1 MHGRIDSLSYGLAA
15 LAFLALAALL
25 LGGWSRRRHAGAL
38 LLACLCCAAW
48 AALIAADAAGLA
60 GAGRWIDLLEV
71 ARNAAC
77 AFFILRLLG
86 YPRADARRRW
96 YGYCAGYGAALL
108 LALLPGWRLA
118 EAERLAE
125 VDGLALAVL
134 LATRT
139 VMAVAGMVLVE
150 QLYRQ
155 KDAQSQWAVK
165 YACLGIGGIFAYD
178 FYLYCDA
185 MLVRRVSA
193 DIWAARGVV
202 NALTVPLIAVA
213 VARSAAWP
221 SGMLLSRQ
229 AMFHSAALLGSAA
242 YLLAMGS
249 VGYYLRYVG
258 GTWGGLIQVGFL
270 FGAMLLL
277 AGVLFSGTFR
287 SRLKVFISKHFY
299 RYDYDYREEWLGFT
313 RKLSQQTPG
322 PAERAIEAVAQLVE
336 SPGGA
341 LWIWRDGERFTLAAQ
356 CRMTVPPAAAGGG
369 ARKGEQKGEQD
380 GDAAFCQSVE
390 RNQWVIDLGE
400 PEQRAP
406 VPAWLAG
413 LPRARLVV
421 PLLLQ
426 DRLFGV
432 LLLQEPRSALRLN
445 WEVIDLLK
453 VAASQVASY
462 LALQETTTAL
472 MTARQFESFHRMSTF
487 IVHDLKNLVA
497 QLSLMIPNAKLHLD
511 NPEFQQDM
519 LDTVEHGVQKMKL
532 MLQKLQRSDA
542 PEAAGPIELAPML
555 AQMVALRGSALPR
568 PVLRCDEP
576 DLCVMAARG
585 RLERVLGHLLQ
596 NAIEATPRD
605 GEVALHLRRDGG
617 EVLVEISD
625 TGQGMT
631 PEFIRERLFKPF
643 ESTKAAGMGIGAFE
657 SREYVAELGGRLEV
671 HSVPR
676 RGTSFRVVLPGW
688 RAADIPVGQA
698 A

>member
-60 GAGRWIDLLEV
+60 GAGRWVDVMEV

-77 AFFILRLLG
+77 SFFILRLLG
-86 YPRADARRRW
+86 YPRADARWRW
-96 YGYCAGYGAALL
+96 VGYCAGYGIAIL

-118 EAERLAE
+118 EAEKLAE
-125 VDGLALAVL
+125 VEGLALAVL
-134 LATRT
+134 LAMRT

-213 VARSAAWP
+213 VARSASWP

-242 YLLAMGS
+242 YLMTMGA

-258 GTWGGLIQVGFL
+258 GNWGGLIQVGFL

-356 CRMTVPPAAAGGG
+356 CQMTVPPAAASGG
-369 ARKGEQKGEQD
+369 AQKGEQD
-380 GDAAFCQSVE
+380 GDAAFCQSIE
-390 RNQWVIDLGE
+390 RNQWVIDLRE
-400 PEQRAP
+400 PLQRAP
-406 VPAWLAG
+406 VPAWLAR

-421 PLLLQ
+421 PLMLQ

-453 VAASQVASY
+453 VAASQVAGY

-542 PEAAGPIELAPML
+542 PEAAGPIRLAAML
-555 AQMVALRGSALPR
+555 GQMVAQMVVLRGSATPKL
-568 PVLRCDEP
+568 VLRCDEP
-576 DLCVMAARG
+576 DLCVMAAHG

-596 NAIEATPRD
+596 NAIEATPHD
-605 GEVALHLRRDGG
+605 GEVALRLRRDGE

-657 SREYVAELGGRLEV
+657 SREYVTELGGRLEV
-671 HSVPR
+671 HSVPQ
-676 RGTSFRVVLPGW
+676 RGTTFRVVLPGW
-688 RAADIPVGQA
+688 RAADIAVVQA

>member
-15 LAFLALAALL
+15 FAFLALGMLL
-25 LGGWSRRRHAGAL
+25 VGSWSRRRHAAAL
-38 LLACLCCAAW
+38 LLACLCGSAW
-48 AALIAADAAGLA
+48 SALIAASAAGVSDMA
-60 GAGRWIDLLEV
+60 RWIDVLELC
-71 ARNAAC
+71 RNAAWS
-77 AFFILRLLG
+77 FFVLRLLG
-86 YPRADARRRW
+86 YSYADGRWQW
-96 YGYCAGYGAALL
+96 YGFCLGYGAALCMT
-108 LALLPGWRLA
+108 LPTDWRLTQA
-118 EAERLAE
+118 E
-125 VDGLALAVL
+125 GLTLVTV

-139 VMAVAGMVLVE
+139 LMAVAGMMLIE

-165 YACLGIGGIFAYD
+165 YICLGVGGLFAYD
-178 FYLYCDA
+178 FYMYCDA
-185 MLVRRVSA
+185 LLVREISA
-193 DIWAARGVV
+193 NIWAARGVI
-202 NALTVPLIAVA
+202 NALTVPLIVVA
-213 VARSAAWP
+213 VARSGAWP
-221 SGMLLSRQ
+221 SGMALSRQ
-229 AMFHSAALLGSAA
+229 AMFHSAALVGSAF
-242 YLLAMGS
+242 YLLAMGAA
-249 VGYYLRYVG
+249 GYYLRYVG
-258 GTWGGLIQVGFL
+258 GNWGGLIQVGFL

-277 AGVLFSGTFR
+277 GGVLFSGTFR

-313 RKLSQQTPG
+313 RKLSQQTLG

-341 LWIWRDGERFTLAAQ
+341 LWIRGEGDQFTLAAQ
-356 CRMTVPPAAAGGG
+356 SGMTVPFTLLSD
-369 ARKGEQKGEQD
+369 RGEE
-380 GDAAFCQSVE
+380 ATAFCQSLE
-390 RNQWVIDLGE
+390 NHQWVLDLRQ
-400 PEQRAP
+400 PDHRAP
-406 VPAWLAG
+406 VPVWLLQ

-421 PLLLQ
+421 PLMLQ
-426 DRLFGV
+426 DKLFGF
-432 LLLQEPRSALRLN
+432 LLLQEPRSSLRLN

-453 VAASQVASY
+453 VAASQVAGY

-497 QLSLMIPNAKLHLD
+497 QLSLMIPNAKLHRD

-542 PEAAGPIELAPML
+542 PECVAPLELEQLL
-555 AQMVALRGSALPR
+555 AQMVALRSHAVPA
-568 PVLRCDEP
+568 PVLRCDQP
-576 DLCVMAARG
+576 GLCVMAAHD

-596 NAIEATPRD
+596 NAIEATPCNGQVALRLCRD
-605 GEVALHLRRDGG
+605 GEQ
-617 EVLVEISD
+617 VLVEISD

-657 SREYVAELGGRLEV
+657 SREYILELGGWLEV
-671 HSVPR
+671 HSAPQ
-676 RGTSFRVVLPGW
+676 RGTTFRVFLPSW
-688 RAADIPVGQA
+688 RDPDFPVIQA

>member
-1 MHGRIDSLSYGLAA
+1 MHGSINSLSYGLAA
-15 LAFLALAALL
+15 CAFLALGALL

-48 AALIAADAAGLA
+48 AALIAADAAGLP
-60 GAGRWIDLLEV
+60 GAGGWIDALEV

-77 AFFILRLLG
+77 SFFILRLLG
-86 YPRADARRRW
+86 YPRADGRRRW
-96 YGYCAGYGAALL
+96 YGYCAGYGAALCL
-108 LALLPGWRLA
+108 SLLPGWQLTRA
-118 EAERLAE
+118 
-125 VDGLALAVL
+125 DGLALSTL
-134 LATRT
+134 LAART

-185 MLVRRVSA
+185 LLVRGVSA

-242 YLLAMGS
+242 YLLAMGG

-258 GTWGGLIQVGFL
+258 GNWGGLIQVGFL

-341 LWIWRDGERFTLAAQ
+341 LWIWRDGDHFALAAQ
-356 CRMTVPPAAAGGG
+356 CQMTVPPGAAAGG
-369 ARKGEQKGEQD
+369 AQEE
-380 GDAAFCQSVE
+380 DAAFCQSIE
-390 RNQWVIDLGE
+390 RHQWVIDLNE

-406 VPAWLAG
+406 VPAWLAR

-421 PLLLQ
+421 PLMLQ
-426 DRLFGV
+426 DRLFGI

-497 QLSLMIPNAKLHLD
+497 QLSLMIPNAKLHRD

-519 LDTVEHGVQKMKL
+519 LDTVDHGVQKMKL

-542 PEAAGPIELAPML
+542 PEAAGPLELAPLL
-555 AQMVALRGSALPR
+555 AQMVAQRGSALPK

-576 DLCVMAARG
+576 DLCVMAAHG

-596 NAIEATPRD
+596 NAIEATPQD
-605 GEVALHLRRDGG
+605 GEVALRLRRDGDH
-617 EVLVEISD
+617 VLVEISD

-671 HSVPR
+671 HSVPQ
-676 RGTSFRVVLPGW
+676 RGTTFRVVLPGW
-688 RAADIPVGQA
+688 RAADVPVVQA

>member
-1 MHGRIDSLSYGLAA
+1 MHDSINSLSYGLAA
-15 LAFLALAALL
+15 GAFVALGALL

-48 AALIAADAAGLA
+48 AALIAADAAGVA
-60 GAGRWIDLLEV
+60 GAERWIDVLEV

-77 AFFILRLLG
+77 SFFILRLLG
-86 YPRADARRRW
+86 YPRADGRRRW
-96 YGYCAGYGAALL
+96 YGYCAGYGAALF
-108 LALLPGWRLA
+108 LALLPGWQLA
-118 EAERLAE
+118 RA
-125 VDGLALAVL
+125 DGLALSTL
-134 LATRT
+134 LAART

-185 MLVRRVSA
+185 LLVRGVSA

-213 VARSAAWP
+213 VARSASWP

-242 YLLAMGS
+242 YLMAMGGA
-249 VGYYLRYVG
+249 GYYLRYVG
-258 GTWGGLIQVGFL
+258 GNWGGLIQVGFL

-313 RKLSQQTPG
+313 RKLSQQTPE

-341 LWIWRDGERFTLAAQ
+341 LWIWRDGDHFALAAHSN
-356 CRMTVPPAAAGGG
+356 MTVPPASAGGG
-369 ARKGEQKGEQD
+369 DREE
-380 GDAAFCQSVE
+380 DAAFCQSVE
-390 RNQWVIDLGE
+390 QHQWVIDLAEAG
-400 PEQRAP
+400 QRAP
-406 VPAWLAG
+406 VPAWLAR

-426 DRLFGV
+426 DRLFGL

-497 QLSLMIPNAKLHLD
+497 QLSLMIPNAKLHRD

-519 LDTVEHGVQKMKL
+519 LDTIDHGVQKMKL

-542 PEAAGPIELAPML
+542 PEAAGPLELAPLL
-555 AQMVALRGSALPR
+555 AQMVAQRGNAMPK

-576 DLCVMAARG
+576 GLCVMAAHG
-585 RLERVLGHLLQ
+585 RLERVIGHLLQ
-596 NAIEATPRD
+596 NAIEATPHD
-605 GEVALHLRRDGG
+605 GEVALRLRRDGDQ
-617 EVLVEISD
+617 VLVEISD

-671 HSVPR
+671 QSVPQ
-676 RGTSFRVVLPGW
+676 RGTTFRVVLPGW
-688 RAADIPVGQA
+688 RTADVPVVQA

>member
-1 MHGRIDSLSYGLAA
+1 MHDSINSLSYGLAA
-15 LAFLALAALL
+15 GAFVALGALL

-48 AALIAADAAGLA
+48 AALIAADAAGVA
-60 GAGRWIDLLEV
+60 GAERWIDVLEV

-77 AFFILRLLG
+77 SFFILRLLG
-86 YPRADARRRW
+86 YPRADGRRRW
-96 YGYCAGYGAALL
+96 YGYCAGYGAALF
-108 LALLPGWRLA
+108 LALLPGWQLA
-118 EAERLAE
+118 RA
-125 VDGLALAVL
+125 DGLALSTL
-134 LATRT
+134 LAART
-139 VMAVAGMVLVE
+139 IMAVAGMVLVE

-185 MLVRRVSA
+185 LLVRGVSA

-213 VARSAAWP
+213 VARSASWP

-242 YLLAMGS
+242 YLMAMGGA
-249 VGYYLRYVG
+249 GYYLRYVG
-258 GTWGGLIQVGFL
+258 GNWGGLIQVGFL

-313 RKLSQQTPG
+313 RKLSQQTPE

-341 LWIWRDGERFTLAAQ
+341 LWIWRDGDHFALAAHSN
-356 CRMTVPPAAAGGG
+356 MTVPPASAGGG
-369 ARKGEQKGEQD
+369 DRDE
-380 GDAAFCQSVE
+380 DAAFCQSVE
-390 RNQWVIDLGE
+390 QHQWVIDLAEAG
-400 PEQRAP
+400 QRAP
-406 VPAWLAG
+406 VPAWLAR

-426 DRLFGV
+426 DRLFGL

-497 QLSLMIPNAKLHLD
+497 QLSLMIPNAKLHRD

-519 LDTVEHGVQKMKL
+519 LDTIDHGVQKMKL

-542 PEAAGPIELAPML
+542 PEAAGPLELAPLL
-555 AQMVALRGSALPR
+555 AQMVAQRGNAMPK

-576 DLCVMAARG
+576 GLCVMAAHG
-585 RLERVLGHLLQ
+585 RLERVIGHLLQ
-596 NAIEATPRD
+596 NAIEATPHD
-605 GEVALHLRRDGG
+605 GEVALRLRRDGDQ
-617 EVLVEISD
+617 VLVEISD

-671 HSVPR
+671 HSVPQ
-676 RGTSFRVVLPGW
+676 RGTTFRVVLPGW
-688 RAADIPVGQA
+688 RAADVPVVQA

>member
-48 AALIAADAAGLA
+48 AALIAADGAGVA
-60 GAGRWIDLLEV
+60 GAGRWIDVMEV

-77 AFFILRLLG
+77 SFFILRLLG
-86 YPRADARRRW
+86 YPRADTSWRW
-96 YGYCAGYGAALL
+96 VGYCAGYGAAIL
-108 LALLPGWRLA
+108 LALVPGWRLA
-118 EAERLAE
+118 EAEKLAGTE
-125 VDGLALAVL
+125 GLALAVL
-134 LATRT
+134 LATRA
-139 VMAVAGMVLVE
+139 VMAVAGMMLVE

-213 VARSAAWP
+213 VARSASWP

-242 YLLAMGS
+242 YLMTMGG

-258 GTWGGLIQVGFL
+258 GNWGGLIQVGFL

-341 LWIWRDGERFTLAAQ
+341 LWIWRDGERFALAAQ
-356 CRMTVPPAAAGGG
+356 CQMTVPPGAASGG
-369 ARKGEQKGEQD
+369 AQEE
-380 GDAAFCQSVE
+380 DAVFCQSIE

-400 PEQRAP
+400 PLQRAP
-406 VPAWLAG
+406 VPAWLAR
-413 LPRARLVV
+413 LPRARLLV
-421 PLLLQ
+421 PLMLQ

-453 VAASQVASY
+453 VAASQVAGY

-542 PEAAGPIELAPML
+542 PEAAGPIELAAML
-555 AQMVALRGSALPR
+555 AQMVAQMVVLRGSATPR
-568 PVLRCDEP
+568 LVLRCDEP
-576 DLCVMAARG
+576 GLCVMAAHG

-596 NAIEATPRD
+596 NAIEATPHD
-605 GEVALHLRRDGG
+605 GEVALRLRRDGDD
-617 EVLVEISD
+617 VQVEISD

-671 HSVPR
+671 HSVPL
-676 RGTSFRVVLPGW
+676 RGTTFRVVLPGW
-688 RAADIPVGQA
+688 RAADIPVIQA

>member
-1 MHGRIDSLSYGLAA
+1 MHGSINSLSYGLAA
-15 LAFLALAALL
+15 GAFVALGALL

-48 AALIAADAAGLA
+48 AALIAADAAGVA
-60 GAGRWIDLLEV
+60 GAERWIDVLEV

-77 AFFILRLLG
+77 SFFILRLLG
-86 YPRADARRRW
+86 YPRADGRRRW

-108 LALLPGWRLA
+108 LALLPGWQ
-118 EAERLAE
+118 
-125 VDGLALAVL
+125 LALPTL
-134 LATRT
+134 LAART
-139 VMAVAGMVLVE
+139 IMAVAGMVLVE

-185 MLVRRVSA
+185 MLVRGVSA

-202 NALTVPLIAVA
+202 NAVTVPLIAVA

-242 YLLAMGS
+242 YLLAMGG

-258 GTWGGLIQVGFL
+258 GNWGGMIQVGFL
-270 FGAMLLL
+270 FGAVLLL

-341 LWIWRDGERFTLAAQ
+341 LWIWRGGDHFAVAAQ
-356 CRMTVPPAAAGGG
+356 SNMTVPPAAAGGG
-369 ARKGEQKGEQD
+369 DREEG
-380 GDAAFCQSVE
+380 AAFCQSVE
-390 RNQWVIDLGE
+390 RHQWVIDLAE

-406 VPAWLAG
+406 VPAWLAR

-426 DRLFGV
+426 DRLFGL

-445 WEVIDLLK
+445 WEVIDWLK

-497 QLSLMIPNAKLHLD
+497 QLSLMIPNAKLHRD

-519 LDTVEHGVQKMKL
+519 LDTVDHGVQKMKL

-542 PEAAGPIELAPML
+542 PEAAGPLELAPLL
-555 AQMVALRGSALPR
+555 AQMVAQRGNAMPK

-576 DLCVMAARG
+576 GLCVMAAHG

-596 NAIEATPRD
+596 NAIEATPHD
-605 GEVALHLRRDGG
+605 GEVALRLHRDGDQ
-617 EVLVEISD
+617 VLVEISD

-671 HSVPR
+671 HSVPQG
-676 RGTSFRVVLPGW
+676 GTTFRVVLPGW
-688 RAADIPVGQA
+688 QAADVPVIQA

>member
-25 LGGWSRRRHAGAL
+25 VGGWSRRRHAGAL

-48 AALIAADAAGLA
+48 AGLISADAAGVS
-60 GAGRWIDLLEV
+60 GAGRWVDVLEV

-77 AFFILRLLG
+77 GFFILRLLG
-86 YPRADARRRW
+86 YPRADARWRW
-96 YGYCAGYGAALL
+96 VGYCAGYGGAIL

-118 EAERLAE
+118 EAERLSGVE
-125 VDGLALAVL
+125 PLALAIL

-213 VARSAAWP
+213 VARSASWP

-242 YLLAMGS
+242 YLMTMGA

-258 GTWGGLIQVGFL
+258 GNWGGLIQVGFL

-341 LWIWRDGERFTLAAQ
+341 LWIWRDGERFTLGAQ
-356 CRMTVPPAAAGGG
+356 CQMTVPPAAAGGG
-369 ARKGEQKGEQD
+369 AQD
-380 GDAAFCQSVE
+380 EDAAFRQSIE

-400 PEQRAP
+400 PEQRAS
-406 VPAWLAG
+406 VPAWLSR

-421 PLLLQ
+421 PLMLQ

-432 LLLQEPRSALRLN
+432 LLLQQPRSALRLN

-542 PEAAGPIELAPML
+542 PEAAGPIELATML
-555 AQMVALRGSALPR
+555 SQMVALRGSALPK

-576 DLCVMAARG
+576 GLCVMAAHG

-596 NAIEATPRD
+596 NAIEATPHD
-605 GEVALHLRRDGG
+605 GQVALRLRREGE

-631 PEFIRERLFKPF
+631 ADFIRERLFKPF

-671 HSVPR
+671 HSVPQ
-676 RGTSFRVVLPGW
+676 RGTTFRVVLPGW
-688 RAADIPVGQA
+688 RAADIPVVQA

>member
-1 MHGRIDSLSYGLAA
+1 MHVGINSLSYGLAA
-15 LAFLALAALL
+15 LAFLALAGLL

-38 LLACLCCAAW
+38 LLACVCCAAW
-48 AALIAADAAGLA
+48 AALIAADAGGVA
-60 GAGRWIDLLEV
+60 GAARWVDVMEV

-77 AFFILRLLG
+77 SFFILRLLG
-86 YPRADARRRW
+86 YPRPDARWRW
-96 YGYCAGYGAALL
+96 VGYCAGYGAALL

-118 EAERLAE
+118 QAESAAGVE
-125 VDGLALAVL
+125 GLALAWL
-134 LATRT
+134 LAMRT

-185 MLVRRVSA
+185 MLVRQVSA

-242 YLLAMGS
+242 YLLAMGGA
-249 VGYYLRYVG
+249 GYYLRYVG
-258 GTWGGLIQVGFL
+258 GNWGGLIQVGFL

-341 LWIWRDGERFTLAAQ
+341 LWIWRGGERFTVAAQ
-356 CRMTVPPAAAGGG
+356 CRMTVPPAAASGG
-369 ARKGEQKGEQD
+369 APDE
-380 GDAAFCQSVE
+380 DAAFRQSIE

-400 PEQRAP
+400 PLQRAQ
-406 VPAWLAG
+406 VPAWLAR

-421 PLLLQ
+421 PLMLQ

-542 PEAAGPIELAPML
+542 PEAAGPVELGPML
-555 AQMVALRGSALPR
+555 ARMVAQMATLRGSATPQ
-568 PVLRCDEP
+568 PVFRCDEP
-576 DLCVMAARG
+576 GLSVTAAHG

-596 NAIEATPRD
+596 NAVDATPRD
-605 GEVALHLRRDGG
+605 GEVALRLRRDG
-617 EVLVEISD
+617 EQVVVEISD

-671 HSVPR
+671 QSVPG
-676 RGTSFRVVLPGW
+676 RGTTFRVVLPAW
-688 RAADIPVGQA
+688 RAAEVPAIQVA

>member
-48 AALIAADAAGLA
+48 AALIAADAAGVS
-60 GAGRWIDLLEV
+60 GAGRWVDVMEV

-77 AFFILRLLG
+77 SFFVLRLLG
-86 YPRADARRRW
+86 YPRADARWRW
-96 YGYCAGYGAALL
+96 YGYCAGYGVAIL

-118 EAERLAE
+118 EAEKLAE
-125 VDGLALAVL
+125 VEGLALAVL
-134 LATRT
+134 LAMRT

-213 VARSAAWP
+213 VARSASWP

-242 YLLAMGS
+242 YLMTMGA

-258 GTWGGLIQVGFL
+258 GNWGGLIQVGFL

-341 LWIWRDGERFTLAAQ
+341 LWIWRDGERFALAAQ
-356 CRMTVPPAAAGGG
+356 CQMTVPPAAASGG
-369 ARKGEQKGEQD
+369 AQKGEQD
-380 GDAAFCQSVE
+380 GDAAFCQSIE

-400 PEQRAP
+400 PVQRAS
-406 VPAWLAG
+406 VPAWLSR

-421 PLLLQ
+421 PLMLQ

-453 VAASQVASY
+453 VAASQVAGY

-542 PEAAGPIELAPML
+542 PEAAGPIELATML
-555 AQMVALRGSALPR
+555 AQMVALRGSTMPR

-576 DLCVMAARG
+576 GLCVMAAHG

-596 NAIEATPRD
+596 NAIEATPHD
-605 GEVALHLRRDGG
+605 GEVALRLRRDGE
-617 EVLVEISD
+617 EVLIEISD

-671 HSVPR
+671 HSVPL
-676 RGTSFRVVLPGW
+676 RGTTFRVVLPGW
-688 RAADIPVGQA
+688 RAADVPVA

>member
-1 MHGRIDSLSYGLAA
+1 MRGSIDGLSYGLAA

-48 AALIAADAAGLA
+48 AALVAADAAGLA
-60 GAGRWIDLLEV
+60 GAARWIDVLEL

-77 AFFILRLLG
+77 SFFVLRLLG
-86 YPRADARRRW
+86 YPRADARWRW
-96 YGYCAGYGAALL
+96 YGYCAGYGAALSL
-108 LALLPGWRLA
+108 SLLPGWRLA
-118 EAERLAE
+118 QA
-125 VDGLALAVL
+125 DGQALSAL
-134 LATRT
+134 LAARA

-165 YACLGIGGIFAYD
+165 YACLGIGGLFAYD
-178 FYLYCDA
+178 FYMYCDA
-185 MLVRRVSA
+185 MLVRGVSA

-221 SGMLLSRQ
+221 TGMLLSRQ

-242 YLLAMGS
+242 YLLAMGG

-258 GTWGGLIQVGFL
+258 GNWGGLLQVGFL

-356 CRMTVPPAAAGGG
+356 CRMAVPPAAACGG
-369 ARKGEQKGEQD
+369 AADDD
-380 GDAAFCQSVE
+380 GAFCQSLE

-400 PEQRAP
+400 SEQRAP
-406 VPAWLAG
+406 VPAWLAR

-542 PEAAGPIELAPML
+542 PEAVGPVELAPML
-555 AQMVALRGSALPR
+555 AQMVAARGNASPR

-576 DLCVMAARG
+576 GLCVTAAHG

-596 NAIEATPRD
+596 NAIEATPPD
-605 GEVALHLRRDGG
+605 GEVALRLRRDG
-617 EVLVEISD
+617 EQVLVEISD

-631 PEFIRERLFKPF
+631 PDFIRERLFKPF

-671 HSVPR
+671 HSVPQ
-676 RGTSFRVVLPGW
+676 RGTTFRVVLPGW
-688 RAADIPVGQA
+688 RAADVPVVQA

>member
-1 MHGRIDSLSYGLAA
+1 MHGSINSLSYGLAA
-15 LAFLALAALL
+15 GAFVALGALL

-48 AALIAADAAGLA
+48 AALIAAGAAGVT
-60 GAGRWIDLLEV
+60 GAERWIDVLEV

-77 AFFILRLLG
+77 SFFILRLLG

-96 YGYCAGYGAALL
+96 YGYCAGYGLALL
-108 LALLPGWRLA
+108 LALLPGWQLA
-118 EAERLAE
+118 RA
-125 VDGLALAVL
+125 DGLALSTL
-134 LATRT
+134 LAART

-185 MLVRRVSA
+185 LLVRGVSA

-202 NALTVPLIAVA
+202 NALTVPLIGVA

-242 YLLAMGS
+242 YLMAMGGA
-249 VGYYLRYVG
+249 GYYLRYVG
-258 GTWGGLIQVGFL
+258 GNWGGLIQVGFL

-341 LWIWRDGERFTLAAQ
+341 LWIWRDGDHFALAAHSN
-356 CRMTVPPAAAGGG
+356 MTVPPAAAGGG
-369 ARKGEQKGEQD
+369 DREQ
-380 GDAAFCQSVE
+380 DAAFCQSVE
-390 RNQWVIDLGE
+390 HHQWVIDLAEAG
-400 PEQRAP
+400 QRAP
-406 VPAWLAG
+406 VPAWLAR

-426 DRLFGV
+426 DRLFGL

-497 QLSLMIPNAKLHLD
+497 QLSLMIPNAKLHRD

-519 LDTVEHGVQKMKL
+519 LDTVDHGVQKMKL

-542 PEAAGPIELAPML
+542 PEAAGPLELAPLL
-555 AQMVALRGSALPR
+555 AQMVAQRGSAMPK

-576 DLCVMAARG
+576 GLCVMAAHG

-605 GEVALHLRRDGG
+605 GEVALRLRRDGDQ
-617 EVLVEISD
+617 VLVEISD

-671 HSVPR
+671 HSVPQ
-676 RGTSFRVVLPGW
+676 RGTTFRVVLPGW
-688 RAADIPVGQA
+688 RAADVPVIQA